1 MKASTQHS
9 SRGFTLIELMIVVV
23 IATILISIA
32 VPLYSSQVRQSRR
45 TEARQA
51 ILDLAG
57 REERYFSTNGASYT
71 TSATALG
78 YSGLG
83 ASYPVGTG
91 YYYLSVCSPACAPST
106 VATTPS
112 FSVTATPVAGLSQ
125 ASDTQCTSFT
135 VDSIG
140 QQYAGG
146 SGGASYCWS
155 N

>member
-1 MKASTQHS
+1 MKASTQHE

-57 REERYFSTNGASYT
+57 REERYFSTNGANYT
-71 TSATALG
+71 TTATALG
-78 YSGLG
+78 YGSL
-83 ASYPVGTG
+83 PTTVGSG
-91 YYYLSVCSPACAPST
+91 YYTVAVCSPACAPST
-106 VATTPS
+106 VTTTPS

-125 ASDTQCTSFT
+125 AGDAQCTSFT

-140 QQYAGG
+140 QQYASGT
-146 SGGASYCWS
+146 GGASYCWS